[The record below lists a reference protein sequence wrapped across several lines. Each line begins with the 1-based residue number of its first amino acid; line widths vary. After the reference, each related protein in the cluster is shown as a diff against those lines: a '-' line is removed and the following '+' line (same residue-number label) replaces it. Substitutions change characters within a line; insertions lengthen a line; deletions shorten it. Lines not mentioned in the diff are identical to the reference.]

1 MPLNYNHFKHMPLD
15 INKTAKGSLLDFET
29 CMIVFVS
36 RIHDNELSKPSF
48 ERPNELGQYT
58 HYL

>member
-1 MPLNYNHFKHMPLD
+1 MPLD